1 MVVNGKCDNILVV
14 LFAHCDQCK
23 ECFFADAICNTKA
36 CRSQFA
42 SYHSDLCYCT
52 GHTYAAGAFVA
63 ISHDYLI
70 MRNKKGW
77 FCFPEVNIK
86 RSFTVGY
93 MNLAKLVEV
102 VYSNFQCMHSVI
114 RKICLTFQMKVN
126 KPFDSH
132 FSCYAT
138 TPPTSIAHAE
148 VTLVLLLVT
157 VLLVLFFCTFKDQV
171 LIFCNS

>member
-1 MVVNGKCDNILVV
+1 MVVNGKCDNILVHNWSSV
-14 LFAHCDQCK
+14 CTLL
-23 ECFFADAICNTKA
+23 FADAICNTKA

-42 SYHSDLCYCT
+42 SYHSDLCCCT

-77 FCFPEVNIK
+77 FCFPEVNIN

-102 VYSNFQCMHSVI
+102 VYSNFQCMRSVI
-114 RKICLTFQMKVN
+114 RKICLTNLNSLIAIFL
-126 KPFDSH
+126 
-132 FSCYAT
+132 AT
-138 TPPTSIAHAE
+138 QPH
-148 VTLVLLLVT
+148 LLLA
-157 VLLVLFFCTFKDQV
+157 
-171 LIFCNS
+171 